1 VDAMESTSQTAPWLP
16 AVELPSWAQELYSR
30 HRRRFSRYFVVGV
43 CGALVN
49 SGLLFL
55 LVQAGGLN
63 HILAATLAC
72 EMSIIGNFA
81 LHDYWT
87 FAGTRTETPWFQRC
101 LSYNAVALTGIVF
114 TVLVLAVLTTGFH
127 MHYMIAN
134 VFAMGAATVSNY
146 SLNSRFTWAR
156 ASITYQQSAVSSQA

>member
-1 VDAMESTSQTAPWLP
+1 METASQSSPWLP
-16 AVELPSWAQELYSR
+16 AVELPSWAQQLYSR
-30 HRRRFSRYFVVGV
+30 HRRQFSRYFVVGI

-72 EMSIIGNFA
+72 ELSIISNFA

-87 FAGTRTETPWFQRC
+87 FAGTKTETSWLRRC
-101 LSYNAVALTGIVF
+101 LSYNTVALTGIVF
-114 TVLVLAVLTTGFH
+114 TVLTLAALTTGFH

-134 VFAMGAATVSNY
+134 IFAMGAATVSNY
-146 SLNSRFTWAR
+146 TLNSRFTWAR
-156 ASITYQQSAVSSQA
+156 ASITYQPSAASSQG